1 MESQRDAEAPV
12 AGAGG
17 GGGGGGGA
25 AEAVEAV
32 EAAARAGL
40 LACGARALE
49 LLVPPLLRICSE
61 AAQLPLHGGSA
72 ASGLSGVLGGGVLGG
87 GGGDGAVVAAA
98 TGGKLSVGERS
109 VFLLNCLDAI
119 QQALAAQPAE
129 ATAVRAAELSGHA
142 EQMVAALAHST
153 AVAFFE
159 RCGLQQKLAALQTAA
174 DQPQLQLS
182 SVVGLEPLA
191 LAAAMRAFYQQL
203 FRSGGALVER
213 AELVASLALRRRAL
227 QRTAQT
233 VAATHR
239 HIHQVVSR
247 QGSGYTDLSTILL
260 HTPDE
265 VDTLLDVAAP
275 V

>member
-1 MESQRDAEAPV
+1 M
-12 AGAGG
+12 
-17 GGGGGGGA
+17 
-25 AEAVEAV
+25 
-32 EAAARAGL
+32 AAA
-40 LACGARALE
+40 
-49 LLVPPLLRICSE
+49 
-61 AAQLPLHGGSA
+61 AA
-72 ASGLSGVLGGGVLGG
+72 
-87 GGGDGAVVAAA
+87 
-98 TGGKLSVGERS
+98 GGKLSVGERS

-119 QQALAAQPAE
+119 QQSLAAQPAE
-129 ATAVRAAELSGHA
+129 ATAVRAAELSEHA

-275 V
+275 A